1 MRLLYTIAWCFALP
15 LVATYLLWR
24 SLRQPEYRRHWGERF
39 LGAGALPG
47 AGEPVL
53 WLHAVSLGETRAARP
68 LLEEFARRHPR
79 ARFVLTHMTPTGRAA
94 GAELAALAPLSGRC
108 VQRYLPYEIPAA
120 IDRFLGEV
128 RPRLG
133 LLMETEIW
141 PNLLAA
147 TDRRAIPVVLVNAR
161 LSERSLAKARRLAAL
176 MVPAARRLS
185 AVCAQT
191 AADAARIASLY
202 GGPLVV
208 TGNLKFEHV
217 PDAAQ
222 LARGRLAR
230 AALEGVRVRLYAS
243 TREGEEERL
252 LAALEEAGPARAL
265 PRTLHVLVPRHP
277 QRFDE
282 VARLLAARGIEPV
295 RRSRLGEGSPGGEGA
310 TLLRL
315 AEGGGWLLGDTMGE
329 MAFYYGLAHMALIG
343 GSLLPLGGQ
352 NLIEACACG
361 CPVLLGPHMFN
372 FAQASRDACEAG
384 AAIEVAD
391 AREAMARMS
400 ELSADPARLA
410 KMAQDALGF
419 AAAHRGATART
430 LAVLEPLLAG

>member
-1 MRLLYTIAWCFALP
+1 
-15 LVATYLLWR
+15 
-24 SLRQPEYRRHWGERF
+24 
-39 LGAGALPG
+39 
-47 AGEPVL
+47 
-53 WLHAVSLGETRAARP
+53 
-68 LLEEFARRHPR
+68 
-79 ARFVLTHMTPTGRAA
+79 
-94 GAELAALAPLSGRC
+94 
-108 VQRYLPYEIPAA
+108 
-120 IDRFLGEV
+120 
-128 RPRLG
+128 
-133 LLMETEIW
+133 
-141 PNLLAA
+141 
-147 TDRRAIPVVLVNAR
+147 
-161 LSERSLAKARRLAAL
+161 
-176 MVPAARRLS
+176 
-185 AVCAQT
+185 
-191 AADAARIASLY
+191 
-202 GGPLVV
+202 
-208 TGNLKFEHV
+208 
-217 PDAAQ
+217 
-222 LARGRLAR
+222 
-230 AALEGVRVRLYAS
+230 
-243 TREGEEERL
+243 
-252 LAALEEAGPARAL
+252 
-265 PRTLHVLVPRHP
+265 VPRHP

-295 RRSRLGEGSPGGEGA
+295 RRSRLGEGSPGAEGA
-310 TLLRL
+310 ALSRI